1 MTTKQGQKPLFEIQ
15 TLESIAG
22 NRPDQWD
29 APKRSELFEIM
40 WIRKGAGTYLID
52 LEKHEISGDIVYCI
66 DVGQLH
72 YLQASTDIEG
82 YQLSF
87 SPQFLYLSE
96 DNTWPLFEMKGY
108 SQSGMARI
116 IQADED
122 LKREMEVIMG
132 KMVKEFL
139 SFALLRSEILK
150 GWLKILMIYLT
161 RTLEIKKPE
170 KSVGRN
176 SDLVRRFMVS
186 LESNLTKRKSVSDY
200 ARELGVSANYLNEI
214 IKKVTG
220 SQAYYHIQ
228 QRKVLEA
235 KRQAIC
241 NGKSMKEVAYYLGF
255 DDLSHFSRFFKMK
268 TGSNFTEFKKE
279 MEGCHYL

>member
-1 MTTKQGQKPLFEIQ
+1 MNSKQGQKSLFEIQ
-15 TLESIAG
+15 RLEWMAT
-22 NRPDQWD
+22 NRPDQWN

-40 WIRKGAGTYLID
+40 WIKKGAGTYLID
-52 LEKHEISGDIVYCI
+52 LEKHAITDDNVYCI

-72 YLQASTDIEG
+72 CLQASTGMEG
-82 YQLSF
+82 YQISF

-132 KMVKEFL
+132 KMVKEFF
-139 SFALLRSEILK
+139 SFSLLRSEILK

-161 RTLEIKKPE
+161 RTMEIRKPE

-176 SDLVRRFMVS
+176 SDLVRRFMAS
-186 LESNLTKRKSVSDY
+186 LESNLTKRKSVGDY
-200 ARELGVSANYLNEI
+200 ARDLGISANYLNEI
-214 IKKVTG
+214 VKKVTG

-241 NGKSMKEVAYYLGF
+241 NGMSMKEVAYYLGF
-255 DDLSHFSRFFKMK
+255 DDLSHFSRFFKVK
-268 TGSNFTEFKKE
+268 TGSNFSEFKKE
-279 MEGCHYL
+279 MEGSHYI